1 MNRIV
6 LCLCLVLAM
15 VAGLGAPAVAA
26 QGALNGVL
34 VQERVVNL
42 PQDQGKW
49 YISVVGDAND
59 ARYRTVLSWFDTHE
73 NLKHLKDQVHFCPV
87 KSNTAIYKKRYAQNV
102 KGLPTVR
109 VQNSKGVVIYE
120 VAGLAI
126 PLTPDALYAAIAND
140 VQVAQGCRPILP
152 WRREMERR
160 CRPCPQPN
168 PQPEPDPGPQPLPP
182 SPPGPPDIVKP
193 TQSVLPPWWAMLLAL
208 VGGSAVGVVQKW
220 HDTYAQK

>member
-1 MNRIV
+1 
-6 LCLCLVLAM
+6 
-15 VAGLGAPAVAA
+15 
-26 QGALNGVL
+26 VL
-34 VQERVVNL
+34 VQEHVVNL

-87 KSNTAIYKKRYAQNV
+87 KSNTAIYKERYAPNV

-109 VQNSKGVVIYE
+109 VQDSKGVVIYE

-168 PQPEPDPGPQPLPP
+168 PQPQPDPDPQPLPP
-182 SPPGPPDIVKP
+182 LHTSFARRAPFFGTSCQQGIAIRSWESYQGGELPSITP
-193 TQSVLPPWWAMLLAL
+193 VLPLVSRCGNRGLPLDDGCHGLAL
-208 VGGSAVGVVQKW
+208 GCRSR
-220 HDTYAQK
+220 